1 MRKVQALIR
10 NGLKRDIT
18 NALVSDLSTQLGET
32 ATVGRTS
39 DGVAV
44 ELEIGGEMLVFTI
57 DPVIK
62 PLDYDFETETADFAE
77 IVAEREQKEQERLAK
92 KKQEKNK
99 KEKMGKPIFL
109 ILVGRRMVD
118 DPNFSRRPIRKLE
131 QE

>member
-1 MRKVQALIR
+1 MEKLLELVGASTELDLKIKDNAKGIASINQTVR
-10 NGLKRDIT
+10 NGLKSDIT

-32 ATVGRTS
+32 ATVGRTR

-62 PLDYDFETETADFAE
+62 PLDYDFEYETADFAE

-92 KKQEKNK
+92 KNK
-99 KEKMGKPIFL
+99 KK
-109 ILVGRRMVD
+109 
-118 DPNFSRRPIRKLE
+118 
-131 QE
+131 